1 MPETGRILRYSSEHL
16 LPCLTGVGWSF
27 KNQIINMKLTY
38 TTSRDDKARYLFIQ
52 GDLIGDEVGPK
63 LVEVVS
69 DAIQDGA
76 KIFVIDL
83 KEVRYISSSGIGLL
97 ITMLTKMRN
106 AGGEVYLTAPSE
118 HVKKLLIITK
128 LNNIFTVYDSV
139 EDFKAKN

>member
-1 MPETGRILRYSSEHL
+1 MDSVIMVTANPQKQKKS
-16 LPCLTGVGWSF
+16 
-27 KNQIINMKLTY
+27 MKLSY
-38 TTSRDDKARYLFIQ
+38 KTSKDERAHYLAIE

-69 DAIQDGA
+69 DAIQEGA
-76 KIFVIDL
+76 KTFVIDL
-83 KEVRYISSSGIGLL
+83 SEVRYISSSGIGLL

-106 AGGEVYLTAPSE
+106 VGGEVFLTSPSE

-139 EDFKAKN
+139 ADFKAKN

>member
-1 MPETGRILRYSSEHL
+1 
-16 LPCLTGVGWSF
+16 
-27 KNQIINMKLTY
+27 MKLNY
-38 TTSRDDKARYLFIQ
+38 KTSKDDKAHYLFIE

-69 DAIQDGA
+69 DAIQEDTRT
-76 KIFVIDL
+76 FVIDL
-83 KEVRYISSSGIGLL
+83 SEVRYISSSGIGLL

-106 AGGEVYLTAPSE
+106 VGGEVYLTAPSE

-139 EDFKAKN
+139 EEFRAQH

>member
-1 MPETGRILRYSSEHL
+1 
-16 LPCLTGVGWSF
+16 
-27 KNQIINMKLTY
+27 MKLTY
-38 TTSRDDKARYLFIQ
+38 SLQKGEKAYYLFIQ

-76 KIFVIDL
+76 KTFVIDL
-83 KEVRYISSSGIGLL
+83 SEVRYISSSGIGLL

-106 AGGEVYLTAPSE
+106 VGGEVYLTSPSE

>member
-1 MPETGRILRYSSEHL
+1 
-16 LPCLTGVGWSF
+16 
-27 KNQIINMKLTY
+27 MKLTY
-38 TTSRDDKARYLFIQ
+38 TTGRDNKARYLIIQ

-69 DAIQDGA
+69 DAILEGA
-76 KIFVIDL
+76 KTFVIDL
-83 KEVRYISSSGIGLL
+83 SEVRYISSSGIGLL

-139 EDFKAKN
+139 EDFKAKH